1 MNYDDEENDNDYFD
15 GNLNEELDRF
25 EKSLTGEPLGFMDS
39 DTLEAIIDHYLI
51 QGNYMKAN
59 LCAEIGIQQFPFI
72 ALFSLRKAQ
81 AISANGQLKEALN
94 LLSQLEKSG
103 NTSCEH
109 FLTKASIF
117 SQLRDSKTAIKYFL
131 EALHVAEPED
141 KDEIFVDLAMEYE
154 SAKDF
159 KNAVRILKQALETN
173 PANEVAIYELAFCYD
188 QMEDFDSAIKC
199 YSDFI
204 DENPYSFTAWY
215 NLGNAYSKLENFEKA
230 IWAYDYCL
238 LINED
243 FSPAYFNLGNAY
255 LSEEKYLLSIQSFE
269 KCIELDGEDGLT
281 LCYLGECHE
290 QLGSLEEAK
299 HFYHKSLEL
308 MPELSDAWL
317 GLGIVQDL
325 EGDVKGAISFI
336 EKAISFDAFNP
347 GYVHVLAGAVE
358 KNYDFDR
365 AQELYLKAFSMDPT
379 NDEIVTDYVK
389 FLVKNDFIK
398 EVKSFLESIDSEDQ
412 TLCLVKDLHL
422 ACVLYKYYKQEDA
435 LSLVAISHVT
445 DEEVTTEIISS
456 YTDLINDPKI
466 VNLLTN

>member
-1 MNYDDEENDNDYFD
+1 MHYDDEEEDNYFD

-25 EKSLTGEPLGFMDS
+25 EKSLRGEPLGFMDS

-51 QGNYMKAN
+51 QGNYSKAN

-72 ALFSLRKAQ
+72 SMFTLRKAQ

-94 LLSQLEKSG
+94 LLSQLEKKG

-117 SQLRDSKTAIKYFL
+117 SQLRDSKTAIKYFT
-131 EALHVAEPED
+131 EALHIAEPED

-154 SAKDF
+154 AARDF

-188 QMEDFDSAIKC
+188 QMEDFTSAIKC

-215 NLGNAYSKLENFEKA
+215 NLGNAYSKSENFEKA

-255 LSEEKYLLSIQSFE
+255 LSEEKYLLSIQNFE

-281 LCYLGECHE
+281 LCYLGECNE
-290 QLGSLEEAK
+290 QLGNLEEAK
-299 HFYHKSLEL
+299 QFYYNSLEL

-317 GLGIVQDL
+317 GLGIVKDL
-325 EGDVKGAISFI
+325 EGDLQAAIGFI
-336 EKAISFDAFNP
+336 EKAISFDTSNP
-347 GYVHVLAGAVE
+347 GYLHVLAGALE
-358 KNYDFDR
+358 KTEDVALTNDT
-365 AQELYLKAFSMDPT
+365 YLKAFSMDLT
-379 NDEIVTDYVK
+379 NDEILTDYVK
-389 FLVKNDFIK
+389 FLVKSTFFK
-398 EVKSFLESIDSEDQ
+398 EASSFLEDLESDDELI
-412 TLCLVKDLHL
+412 TTVRDLHL
-422 ACVLYKYYKQEDA
+422 FAIRYSYFQEDVYLPLLIHA
-435 LSLVAISHVT
+435 QANNKTVT
-445 DEEVTTEIISS
+445 EEII
-456 YTDLINDPKI
+456 YLYPDLLNDPKI

>member
-1 MNYDDEENDNDYFD
+1 MNYDDENEDGYFD
-15 GNLNEELDRF
+15 GNLNEELERF

-51 QGNYMKAN
+51 QGNYTKAN

-72 ALFSLRKAQ
+72 SMFTLRKAQ

-117 SQLRDSKTAIKYFL
+117 SQLRDTKTAIKYFT
-131 EALHVAEPED
+131 EALNVAEPED

-154 SAKDF
+154 AARDF

-173 PANEVAIYELAFCYD
+173 PNNEVAIYELAFCYD

-215 NLGNAYSKLENFEKA
+215 NLGNAYSKSENYEKA

-255 LSEEKYLLSIQSFE
+255 LSEEKYLLSIQNFE
-269 KCIELDGEDGLT
+269 RCIELDGEDGLT
-281 LCYLGECHE
+281 LCYLGECNE
-290 QLGSLEEAK
+290 QLGKLEEAK
-299 HFYHKSLEL
+299 QFYYKSLEL

-317 GLGIVQDL
+317 GLGIVKDL
-325 EGDVKGAISFI
+325 EGDVVGAIGFI
-336 EKAISFDAFNP
+336 EKAISFDEFNP
-347 GYVHVLAGAVE
+347 GYIHVLAGALEKTKDVE
-358 KNYDFDR
+358 L
-365 AQELYLKAFSMDPT
+365 ASETYLKALSMDSN
-379 NDEIVTDYVK
+379 NDEILTDYVN
-389 FLVKNDFIK
+389 FLVKNEFYK
-398 EVKSFLESIDSEDQ
+398 EAKLFLEILETESDTVQIVRDIHLFSI
-412 TLCLVKDLHL
+412 
-422 ACVLYKYYKQEDA
+422 LYVYFKREDA
-435 LSLVAISHVT
+435 IDILIQANVRNNEIT
-445 DEEVTTEIISS
+445 QEIISL
-456 YTDLINDPKI
+456 YPVLLNDPKI

>member
-1 MNYDDEENDNDYFD
+1 MHYEDDDEENYFD

-25 EKSLTGEPLGFMDS
+25 EKSLNGEPLGYMDS

-51 QGNYMKAN
+51 QGNYSKAN

-72 ALFSLRKAQ
+72 SMFSLRKAQ

-94 LLSQLEKSG
+94 LLSQLEKKG

-117 SQLRDSKTAIKYFL
+117 SQLRDSKTAIKYFA
-131 EALHVAEPED
+131 EALHIAEQED

-154 SAKDF
+154 AARDF

-173 PANEVAIYELAFCYD
+173 PNNEVAIYELAFCYD
-188 QMEDFDSAIKC
+188 QMEDFISAIKC

-215 NLGNAYSKLENFEKA
+215 NLGNAYSKSENFEKA

-255 LSEEKYLLSIQSFE
+255 LSEEKYLLSIQNFE

-281 LCYLGECHE
+281 LCYLGECNE
-290 QLGSLEEAK
+290 QLGNLEDAK
-299 HFYHKSLEL
+299 QFYYKSLEL

-317 GLGIVQDL
+317 GLGIVKDL
-325 EGDVKGAISFI
+325 EGDLQTAIGFI
-336 EKAISFDAFNP
+336 EKAISFDTSNP
-347 GYVHVLAGAVE
+347 GYLHVLAGALE
-358 KNYDFDR
+358 KTEDVTLTNDT
-365 AQELYLKAFSMDPT
+365 YLKAFSMDPK
-379 NDEIVTDYVK
+379 NDEILTDYVK
-389 FLVKNDFIK
+389 FLVKS
-398 EVKSFLESIDSEDQ
+398 SFLKEALNFLEQLESNDEVI
-412 TLCLVKDLHL
+412 TIVRDLHL
-422 ACVLYKYYKQEDA
+422 FAIGYLFFEQEN
-435 LSLVAISHVT
+435 LISLLINAQAT
-445 DEEVTTEIISS
+445 NKELTNEIISL
-456 YTDLINDPKI
+456 YPELLNDPKI

>member
-1 MNYDDEENDNDYFD
+1 MHYEDDDEENYFD

-25 EKSLTGEPLGFMDS
+25 EKSLRGEPLGFMDS

-51 QGNYMKAN
+51 QGNYSKAN

-72 ALFSLRKAQ
+72 SMFTLRKAQ

-94 LLSQLEKSG
+94 LLSQLEKKG

-117 SQLRDSKTAIKYFL
+117 SQLRDSKTAIKYFT
-131 EALHVAEPED
+131 EALHIAEPED

-154 SAKDF
+154 AARDF

-188 QMEDFDSAIKC
+188 QMEDFTSAIKC

-215 NLGNAYSKLENFEKA
+215 NLGNAYSKSENFEKA

-255 LSEEKYLLSIQSFE
+255 LSEEKYLLSIQNFE

-281 LCYLGECHE
+281 LCYLGECNE
-290 QLGSLEEAK
+290 QLGNLEEAK
-299 HFYHKSLEL
+299 QFYYKSLEL

-317 GLGIVQDL
+317 GLGIVKDL
-325 EGDVKGAISFI
+325 EGDLQAAIGFI
-336 EKAISFDAFNP
+336 EKAISFDTSNP
-347 GYVHVLAGAVE
+347 GYLHVLAGALE
-358 KNYDFDR
+358 KTEDVALTNDT
-365 AQELYLKAFSMDPT
+365 YLKAFSMDLT
-379 NDEIVTDYVK
+379 NDEILTDYVK
-389 FLVKNDFIK
+389 FLVKSTFFK
-398 EVKSFLESIDSEDQ
+398 EASSFLADLESDDELI
-412 TLCLVKDLHL
+412 TIVRDLHL
-422 ACVLYKYYKQEDA
+422 FAIRYSYFQDDA
-435 LSLVAISHVT
+435 NLQLLIHAQANNKTVT
-445 DEEVTTEIISS
+445 EEIISL
-456 YTDLINDPKI
+456 YPDLLNDPKI

>member
-1 MNYDDEENDNDYFD
+1 MHYEDDDEENYFD

-25 EKSLTGEPLGFMDS
+25 EKSLNGEPLGFMDS

-51 QGNYMKAN
+51 QGNYSKAN

-72 ALFSLRKAQ
+72 SMFTLRKAQ

-94 LLSQLEKSG
+94 LLSQLEKKG

-117 SQLRDSKTAIKYFL
+117 SQLRDSKTAIKYFT
-131 EALHVAEPED
+131 EALHIAEPED

-154 SAKDF
+154 AARDF

-188 QMEDFDSAIKC
+188 QMEDFTSAIKC

-215 NLGNAYSKLENFEKA
+215 NLGNAYSKSENFEKA

-255 LSEEKYLLSIQSFE
+255 LSEEKYLLSIQNFE
-269 KCIELDGEDGLT
+269 RCIELDGEDGLT
-281 LCYLGECHE
+281 LCYLGECNE
-290 QLGSLEEAK
+290 QLGNLDEAK
-299 HFYHKSLEL
+299 QFYYKSLEL

-317 GLGIVQDL
+317 GLGIVKDL
-325 EGDVKGAISFI
+325 EGDLQTAIGFI
-336 EKAISFDAFNP
+336 EKAISFDASNP
-347 GYVHVLAGAVE
+347 GYLHVLAGALE
-358 KNYDFDR
+358 KTEDVTLTNDT
-365 AQELYLKAFSMDPT
+365 YLKAFSMDLT
-379 NDEIVTDYVK
+379 NEEILTDYVN
-389 FLVKNDFIK
+389 FLVKNTFLN
-398 EVKSFLESIDSEDQ
+398 EVSSFLTELKSEDE
-412 TLCLVKDLHL
+412 TITMVRDLHL
-422 ACVLYKYYKQEDA
+422 FAIRYSYFQEDA
-435 LSLVAISHVT
+435 YLSLLINAQSNNKAVT
-445 DEEVTTEIISS
+445 EEIISL
-456 YTDLINDPKI
+456 YPDLLNDPKI

>member
-1 MNYDDEENDNDYFD
+1 MNYDDENEDSYFD
-15 GNLNEELDRF
+15 GNLNEELERF

-51 QGNYMKAN
+51 QGNYTKAN
-59 LCAEIGIQQFPFI
+59 LCAEIGMQQFPFI
-72 ALFSLRKAQ
+72 ALFTLRKAQ

-117 SQLRDSKTAIKYFL
+117 SQLRDTKTAIKYFT
-131 EALHVAEPED
+131 EALNVAEPED

-154 SAKDF
+154 AARDF

-173 PANEVAIYELAFCYD
+173 PNNEVAIYELAFCYD

-215 NLGNAYSKLENFEKA
+215 NLGNAYSKSENFEKA

-255 LSEEKYLLSIQSFE
+255 LSEEKYLLSIQNFE

-281 LCYLGECHE
+281 LCYLGECNE
-290 QLGSLEEAK
+290 QLGNLEEAK
-299 HFYHKSLEL
+299 RFYYKSLEL

-317 GLGIVQDL
+317 GLGIVKDL
-325 EGDVKGAISFI
+325 EGDVQGAIGFI

-347 GYVHVLAGAVE
+347 GYIHVLAGALE
-358 KNYDFDR
+358 KTDNVDL
-365 AQELYLKAFSMDPT
+365 ANETYLKAMSMDPE
-379 NDEIVTDYVK
+379 NDEVITDYVN
-389 FLVKNDFIK
+389 FLVKNECYK
-398 EVKSFLESIDSEDQ
+398 EAIHFLEELKTENETIEVVRDVHLFAILAVFFKREERMQLVLNAYILDSEL
-412 TLCLVKDLHL
+412 TK
-422 ACVLYKYYKQEDA
+422 
-435 LSLVAISHVT
+435 
-445 DEEVTTEIISS
+445 EIISL
-456 YTDLINDPKI
+456 YPTLLNDPKI
-466 VNLLTN
+466 VNLLSN

>member
-1 MNYDDEENDNDYFD
+1 MNYDDENEDGYFD
-15 GNLNEELDRF
+15 GNLNEELERF
-25 EKSLTGEPLGFMDS
+25 EKSLSGEPLGFMDS

-51 QGNYMKAN
+51 QGNYTKAN
-59 LCAEIGIQQFPFI
+59 LCAEIGMQQFPFI
-72 ALFSLRKAQ
+72 YMFTLRKAQ

-117 SQLRDSKTAIKYFL
+117 SQLRDTKTAIKYFT
-131 EALHVAEPED
+131 EALNVAEPED

-154 SAKDF
+154 AARDF
-159 KNAVRILKQALETN
+159 KNAVRILRQALELN
-173 PANEVAIYELAFCYD
+173 PNNEVAIYELAFCYD

-215 NLGNAYSKLENFEKA
+215 NLGNAYSKSENFEKA

-255 LSEEKYLLSIQSFE
+255 LSEEKYLLSIQNFE

-281 LCYLGECHE
+281 LCYLGECNE
-290 QLGSLEEAK
+290 QLGNLEEAK
-299 HFYHKSLEL
+299 HFYYKSLEL

-317 GLGIVQDL
+317 GLGIVKDL
-325 EGDVKGAISFI
+325 EDDVQGAIGFI

-347 GYVHVLAGAVE
+347 GYVHVLAGALE
-358 KNYDFDR
+358 KTDDL
-365 AQELYLKAFSMDPT
+365 ELANEMYLKALAMDPI
-379 NDEIVTDYVK
+379 NDEIVSDYVT
-389 FLVKNDFIK
+389 FLVKNERYK
-398 EVKSFLESIDSEDQ
+398 EAKTFLENLESENETILLLRDVHLFSILNVYFDQ
-412 TLCLVKDLHL
+412 EG
-422 ACVLYKYYKQEDA
+422 VLELLIQANVNDKE
-435 LSLVAISHVT
+435 LT
-445 DEEVTTEIISS
+445 NEIISL
-456 YTDLINDPKI
+456 YPTLLNNPKI

>member
-1 MNYDDEENDNDYFD
+1 MHYDDEEEDNYFD

-25 EKSLTGEPLGFMDS
+25 EKSLKGEPLGFMDS

-51 QGNYMKAN
+51 QGNYSKAN

-72 ALFSLRKAQ
+72 SMFTLRKAQ

-94 LLSQLEKSG
+94 LLSQLEKKG

-117 SQLRDSKTAIKYFL
+117 SQLRDSKTAIKYFT
-131 EALHVAEPED
+131 EALNIAEPED

-154 SAKDF
+154 AARDF
-159 KNAVRILKQALETN
+159 KNAVRILKLALETN

-188 QMEDFDSAIKC
+188 QMEDFTSAIKC

-215 NLGNAYSKLENFEKA
+215 NLGNAYSKSENFDKA

-255 LSEEKYLLSIQSFE
+255 LSEEKYLLSIQNFE
-269 KCIELDGEDGLT
+269 RCIELDGEDGLT
-281 LCYLGECHE
+281 LCYLGECNE
-290 QLGSLEEAK
+290 QLGNLEEAK
-299 HFYHKSLEL
+299 QFYYKSLEL

-317 GLGIVQDL
+317 GLGIVKDL
-325 EGDVKGAISFI
+325 EGDLQAAIGFI
-336 EKAISFDAFNP
+336 EKAISFDTSNP
-347 GYVHVLAGAVE
+347 GYLHVLAGALE
-358 KNYDFDR
+358 KTEDVVLTNDT
-365 AQELYLKAFSMDPT
+365 YLEAFSMDLT
-379 NDEIVTDYVK
+379 NEEILTDYVN
-389 FLVKNDFIK
+389 FLVKNTFLK
-398 EVKSFLESIDSEDQ
+398 EASSFLEDLESEDE
-412 TLCLVKDLHL
+412 TISLVRDLHL
-422 ACVLYKYYKQEDA
+422 FAIRYSYFQEDTY
-435 LSLVAISHVT
+435 LSLLINAQSNNKT
-445 DEEVTTEIISS
+445 MTQEIISL
-456 YTDLINDPKI
+456 YPDLLNDPKI

>member
-1 MNYDDEENDNDYFD
+1 MHYDDEEEDNYFD

-25 EKSLTGEPLGFMDS
+25 EKSLNGEPLGYMDS

-51 QGNYMKAN
+51 QGNYSKAN

-72 ALFSLRKAQ
+72 SMFSLRKAQ

-94 LLSQLEKSG
+94 LLSQLEKKG

-117 SQLRDSKTAIKYFL
+117 SQLRDSKTAIKYFA
-131 EALHVAEPED
+131 EALHIAEQED

-154 SAKDF
+154 AARDF

-173 PANEVAIYELAFCYD
+173 PNNEVAIYELAFCYD
-188 QMEDFDSAIKC
+188 QMEDFISAIKC

-215 NLGNAYSKLENFEKA
+215 NLGNAYSKSENFEKA

-255 LSEEKYLLSIQSFE
+255 LSEEKYLLSIQNFE
-269 KCIELDGEDGLT
+269 RCIELDGEDGLT
-281 LCYLGECHE
+281 LCYLGECNE
-290 QLGSLEEAK
+290 QLGNLEDAK
-299 HFYHKSLEL
+299 QFYYKSLEL

-317 GLGIVQDL
+317 GLGIVKDL
-325 EGDVKGAISFI
+325 EGDLQTAIGFI
-336 EKAISFDAFNP
+336 EKAISFDTSNP
-347 GYVHVLAGAVE
+347 GYLHVLAGALE
-358 KNYDFDR
+358 KTEDVTLTNDT
-365 AQELYLKAFSMDPT
+365 YLKAFSMDPK
-379 NDEIVTDYVK
+379 NDEILTDYVK
-389 FLVKNDFIK
+389 FLVKS
-398 EVKSFLESIDSEDQ
+398 SFLKEALNFLEQLESNDEVI
-412 TLCLVKDLHL
+412 TIVRDLHL
-422 ACVLYKYYKQEDA
+422 FAIGYLFFEQEN
-435 LSLVAISHVT
+435 LISLLINAQAT
-445 DEEVTTEIISS
+445 NKELTNEIISL
-456 YTDLINDPKI
+456 YPELLNDPKI

>member
-1 MNYDDEENDNDYFD
+1 MHYEDDDEENYFD

-25 EKSLTGEPLGFMDS
+25 EKSLNGEPLGFMDS

-51 QGNYMKAN
+51 QGNYSKAN

-72 ALFSLRKAQ
+72 SMFSLRKAQ

-94 LLSQLEKSG
+94 LLSQLEKKG

-117 SQLRDSKTAIKYFL
+117 SQLRDSKTAIKYFT
-131 EALHVAEPED
+131 EALHIAEQED

-154 SAKDF
+154 AARDF

-173 PANEVAIYELAFCYD
+173 PNNEVAIYELAFCYD
-188 QMEDFDSAIKC
+188 QMEDFISAIKC

-215 NLGNAYSKLENFEKA
+215 NLGNAYSKSENFEKA

-255 LSEEKYLLSIQSFE
+255 LSEEKYLLSIQNFE

-281 LCYLGECHE
+281 LCYLGECNE
-290 QLGSLEEAK
+290 QLGNLEDAK
-299 HFYHKSLEL
+299 QFYYKSLEL

-317 GLGIVQDL
+317 GLGIVKDL
-325 EGDVKGAISFI
+325 EGDLQTAIGFI
-336 EKAISFDAFNP
+336 EKAISFDTSNP
-347 GYVHVLAGAVE
+347 GYLHVLAGALE
-358 KNYDFDR
+358 KTEDVTLTNDT
-365 AQELYLKAFSMDPT
+365 YLKAFSMDPT
-379 NDEIVTDYVK
+379 NDEILTDYVK
-389 FLVKNDFIK
+389 FLVKS
-398 EVKSFLESIDSEDQ
+398 SFLKEALNFLEQLESNDEVI
-412 TLCLVKDLHL
+412 TIVRDLHL
-422 ACVLYKYYKQEDA
+422 FAIGYLFFEQEN
-435 LSLVAISHVT
+435 LISLLINAEASNKELT
-445 DEEVTTEIISS
+445 NEIISL
-456 YTDLINDPKI
+456 YPELLNDPKI

>member
-1 MNYDDEENDNDYFD
+1 MHYEDDDEENYFD

-25 EKSLTGEPLGFMDS
+25 EKSLNGEPLGFMDS

-51 QGNYMKAN
+51 QGNYSKAN
-59 LCAEIGIQQFPFI
+59 ICAEIGIQQFPFI
-72 ALFSLRKAQ
+72 PMFTLRKAQ

-94 LLSQLEKSG
+94 LLSHLEKKG

-117 SQLRDSKTAIKYFL
+117 SQLRDSKTAIKYFT
-131 EALHVAEPED
+131 EALCVAEQED

-154 SAKDF
+154 AARDF
-159 KNAVRILKQALETN
+159 KNAVRILNQALEAN

-188 QMEDFDSAIKC
+188 QMEDFTSAIKC

-215 NLGNAYSKLENFEKA
+215 NLGNAYSKSENFEKA

-255 LSEEKYLLSIQSFE
+255 LSEEKYLLSIQNFE
-269 KCIELDGEDGLT
+269 RCIELDGEDGLT
-281 LCYLGECHE
+281 LCYLGECNE
-290 QLGSLEEAK
+290 QLGNLEEAK
-299 HFYHKSLEL
+299 QFYYKSLEL

-317 GLGIVQDL
+317 GLGIVKDL
-325 EGDVKGAISFI
+325 EGDLQTAIGFI
-336 EKAISFDAFNP
+336 EKAISFDTSNP
-347 GYVHVLAGAVE
+347 GYLHVLAGALE
-358 KNYDFDR
+358 KTEDVVLTNDT
-365 AQELYLKAFSMDPT
+365 YLKAFSMDLT
-379 NDEIVTDYVK
+379 NEEILTDYVN
-389 FLVKNDFIK
+389 FLVKSTFLK
-398 EVKSFLESIDSEDQ
+398 EASSFLEDLESDDELI
-412 TLCLVKDLHL
+412 TTVRDLHL
-422 ACVLYKYYKQEDA
+422 FAIRYSYFQDDA
-435 LSLVAISHVT
+435 YLPLLINAQAINKSVT
-445 DEEVTTEIISS
+445 EEIISL
-456 YTDLINDPKI
+456 YPDLLKDPKI

>member
-1 MNYDDEENDNDYFD
+1 MHYDDEEEDNYFD

-25 EKSLTGEPLGFMDS
+25 EKSLKGEPLGFMDS

-51 QGNYMKAN
+51 QGNYSKAN

-72 ALFSLRKAQ
+72 SMFTLRKAQ

-94 LLSQLEKSG
+94 LLSQLEKKG

-117 SQLRDSKTAIKYFL
+117 SQLRDSKTAIKYFT
-131 EALHVAEPED
+131 EALHIAEPED

-154 SAKDF
+154 AARDF

-188 QMEDFDSAIKC
+188 QMEDFTSAIKC

-215 NLGNAYSKLENFEKA
+215 NLGNAYSKSENFEKA

-255 LSEEKYLLSIQSFE
+255 LSEEKYLLSIQNFE

-281 LCYLGECHE
+281 LCYLGECNE
-290 QLGSLEEAK
+290 QLGNLEEAK
-299 HFYHKSLEL
+299 HFYYKSLEL

-317 GLGIVQDL
+317 GLGIVKDL
-325 EGDVKGAISFI
+325 EGDLQAAIGFI
-336 EKAISFDAFNP
+336 EKAISFDTSNP
-347 GYVHVLAGAVE
+347 GYLHVLAGALEKTEEVE
-358 KNYDFDR
+358 
-365 AQELYLKAFSMDPT
+365 LT
-379 NDEIVTDYVK
+379 NDTYLQAISMAPSNEEILSDYIN
-389 FLVKNDFIK
+389 FLVKNNFLK
-398 EVKSFLESIDSEDQ
+398 EATHFLVPLESDDETI
-412 TLCLVKDLHL
+412 TLVRDLHL
-422 ACVLYKYYKQEDA
+422 FAIRYIYFQDDTY
-435 LSLVAISHVT
+435 LSLFINAQAINKTVT
-445 DEEVTTEIISS
+445 EEIISF
-456 YTDLINDPKI
+456 YPDLLNDPKI

>member
-1 MNYDDEENDNDYFD
+1 MNYDDDSDDNYFD

-25 EKSLTGEPLGFMDS
+25 ERSLKGEPLGFMDS

-51 QGNYMKAN
+51 QGNYTKAN
-59 LCAEIGIQQFPFI
+59 LCADIGIQQFPFL

-94 LLSQLEKSG
+94 LLSQLEKNG

-117 SQLRDSKTAIKYFL
+117 SQLRDSKTAIKYFT
-131 EALHVAEPED
+131 EALNVSEPED

-154 SAKDF
+154 AAKDF

-173 PANEVAIYELAFCYD
+173 PNNEVAIYELAFCYD

-255 LSEEKYLLSIQSFE
+255 LSEEKYALSIQNFE

-281 LCYLGECHE
+281 LCYLGECYE
-290 QLGSLEEAK
+290 QLGDYVLAKKYYHESLG
-299 HFYHKSLEL
+299 L

-325 EGDVKGAISFI
+325 EGDVVGAISFI
-336 EKAISFDAFNP
+336 EKAISFDPFNP
-347 GYVHVLAGAVE
+347 GYVHVLAGALE
-358 KNYDFDR
+358 KTSDI
-365 AQELYLKAFSMDPT
+365 ELANETYLSALSMDPN
-379 NDEIVTDYVK
+379 NDEILTDYIK
-389 FLVKNDFIK
+389 FLLKND
-398 EVKSFLESIDSEDQ
+398 
-412 TLCLVKDLHL
+412 
-422 ACVLYKYYKQEDA
+422 LYKEARNYLEDLETEVESMEITRDSLLFVVYYSYYNREDSFE
-435 LSLVAISHVT
+435 LLVNTHSRNR
-445 DEEVTTEIISS
+445 EVTTEIIS
-456 YTDLINDPKI
+456 LFPVLLNDPKI
-466 VNLLTN
+466 VNLLSN

>member
-1 MNYDDEENDNDYFD
+1 MNYDDENEDSYFE
-15 GNLNEELDRF
+15 GNLNEELERF

-51 QGNYMKAN
+51 QGNYTKAN

-72 ALFSLRKAQ
+72 SMFTLRKAQ

-117 SQLRDSKTAIKYFL
+117 SQLRDTKTAIKYFT
-131 EALHVAEPED
+131 EALNVAEPED

-154 SAKDF
+154 AARDF

-173 PANEVAIYELAFCYD
+173 PNNEVAIYELAFCYD

-215 NLGNAYSKLENFEKA
+215 NLGNAYSKSENFEKA

-255 LSEEKYLLSIQSFE
+255 LSEEKYLLSIQNFE

-281 LCYLGECHE
+281 LCYLGECNE
-290 QLGSLEEAK
+290 QLGKLEDAK
-299 HFYHKSLEL
+299 QFYNRSLEL

-317 GLGIVQDL
+317 GLGIVKDL
-325 EGDVKGAISFI
+325 EGDLQAAIGFI
-336 EKAISFDAFNP
+336 EKAISFDAFNA
-347 GYVHVLAGAVE
+347 GYVHVLAGALE
-358 KNYDFDR
+358 KTNDL
-365 AQELYLKAFSMDPT
+365 ELANETYQKAWSMDPS
-379 NDEIVTDYVK
+379 NDEILSDYVA
-389 FLVKNDFIK
+389 FLVKNEFYK
-398 EVKSFLESIDSEDQ
+398 EVCNFLEELETEDETIA
-412 TLCLVKDLHL
+412 TLRDLHL
-422 ACVLYKYYKQEDA
+422 FSIQYAFFKRDDFFELLIQA
-435 LSLVAISHVT
+435 LVN
-445 DEEVTTEIISS
+445 DKETTNEIISLYPS
-456 YTDLINDPKI
+456 LLNDPKI
-466 VNLLTN
+466 VNLLSN

>member
-1 MNYDDEENDNDYFD
+1 MHYEDDDEENYFD

-25 EKSLTGEPLGFMDS
+25 EKSLRGEPLGFMDS

-51 QGNYMKAN
+51 QGNYSKAN

-72 ALFSLRKAQ
+72 SMFTLRKAQ

-94 LLSQLEKSG
+94 LLSQLEKKG

-117 SQLRDSKTAIKYFL
+117 SQLRDSKTAIKYFT
-131 EALHVAEPED
+131 EALHIAEQED

-154 SAKDF
+154 AARDF

-188 QMEDFDSAIKC
+188 QMEDFTSAIKC

-215 NLGNAYSKLENFEKA
+215 NLGNAYSKSENFEKA

-255 LSEEKYLLSIQSFE
+255 LSEEKYLLSIQNFE

-281 LCYLGECHE
+281 LCYLGECNE
-290 QLGSLEEAK
+290 QLGNLEEAK
-299 HFYHKSLEL
+299 QFYYKSLEL

-317 GLGIVQDL
+317 GLGIVKDL
-325 EGDVKGAISFI
+325 QGDLQAAIGFI
-336 EKAISFDAFNP
+336 EKAISFDTSNP
-347 GYVHVLAGAVE
+347 GYLHVLAGALE
-358 KNYDFDR
+358 KTEDVALTNDT
-365 AQELYLKAFSMDPT
+365 YLKAFSMDLT
-379 NDEIVTDYVK
+379 NDEILTDYVK
-389 FLVKNDFIK
+389 FLVKSTFFK
-398 EVKSFLESIDSEDQ
+398 EASSFLEDLESDDELI
-412 TLCLVKDLHL
+412 TIVRDLHL
-422 ACVLYKYYKQEDA
+422 F
-435 LSLVAISHVT
+435 AIRYSYFQDDVT
-445 DEEVTTEIISS
+445 LPLLIHAQANNKTVTEEIISL
-456 YTDLINDPKI
+456 YPDLLNDPKI

>member
-1 MNYDDEENDNDYFD
+1 MHYDDEEEDSYFD

-25 EKSLTGEPLGFMDS
+25 EKSLKGEPLGFMDS

-51 QGNYMKAN
+51 QGNYSKAN

-72 ALFSLRKAQ
+72 SMFTLRKAQ

-94 LLSQLEKSG
+94 LLSQLEKKG

-117 SQLRDSKTAIKYFL
+117 SQLRDSKTAIKYFT
-131 EALHVAEPED
+131 EALHIAEQED

-154 SAKDF
+154 AARDF

-188 QMEDFDSAIKC
+188 QLEDFTSAIKC

-215 NLGNAYSKLENFEKA
+215 NLGNAYSKSENFEKA

-255 LSEEKYLLSIQSFE
+255 LSEDKYLLSIQNFE
-269 KCIELDGEDGLT
+269 RCIELDGEDGLT
-281 LCYLGECHE
+281 LCYLGECNE
-290 QLGSLEEAK
+290 QLGNLEEAK
-299 HFYHKSLEL
+299 QFYYKSLEL

-317 GLGIVQDL
+317 GLGIVKDL
-325 EGDVKGAISFI
+325 EGDLQNAIGFI

-347 GYVHVLAGAVE
+347 GYIHVLAGALEKTEDVE
-358 KNYDFDR
+358 LTNDT
-365 AQELYLKAFSMDPT
+365 YLKAFSMDST
-379 NDEIVTDYVK
+379 NDEILTDYVK
-389 FLVKNDFIK
+389 FLVKSTFLK
-398 EVKSFLESIDSEDQ
+398 EALNFLEQLESNDEVIII
-412 TLCLVKDLHL
+412 VRDLHL
-422 ACVLYKYYKQEDA
+422 FAIGYLFFQKEEMI
-435 LSLVAISHVT
+435 SLLINAQASN
-445 DEEVTTEIISS
+445 EELTNEIISL
-456 YTDLINDPKI
+456 YPELLNDPKI

>member
-1 MNYDDEENDNDYFD
+1 MHYEDDDEENYFD

-25 EKSLTGEPLGFMDS
+25 EKSLNGEPLGYMDS

-51 QGNYMKAN
+51 QGNYSKAN

-72 ALFSLRKAQ
+72 SMFSLRKAQ

-94 LLSQLEKSG
+94 LLSQLEKKG

-117 SQLRDSKTAIKYFL
+117 SQLRDSKTAIKYFA
-131 EALHVAEPED
+131 EALHIAEQED

-154 SAKDF
+154 AARDF

-173 PANEVAIYELAFCYD
+173 PNNEVAIYELAFCYD
-188 QMEDFDSAIKC
+188 QMEDFISAIKC

-215 NLGNAYSKLENFEKA
+215 NLGNAYSKSENFEKA

-255 LSEEKYLLSIQSFE
+255 LSEEKYLLSIQNFE
-269 KCIELDGEDGLT
+269 RCIELDGEDGLT
-281 LCYLGECHE
+281 LCYLGECNE
-290 QLGSLEEAK
+290 QLGNLEDAK
-299 HFYHKSLEL
+299 QFYYKSLEL

-317 GLGIVQDL
+317 GLGIVKDL
-325 EGDVKGAISFI
+325 EGDLQTAIGFI
-336 EKAISFDAFNP
+336 EKAISFDTSNP
-347 GYVHVLAGAVE
+347 GYLHVLAGALE
-358 KNYDFDR
+358 KTEDVTLTNDT
-365 AQELYLKAFSMDPT
+365 YLKAFSMDPK
-379 NDEIVTDYVK
+379 NDEILTDYVK
-389 FLVKNDFIK
+389 FLVKS
-398 EVKSFLESIDSEDQ
+398 SFLKEALNFLEQLESNDEVI
-412 TLCLVKDLHL
+412 TIVRDLHL
-422 ACVLYKYYKQEDA
+422 FAIGYLFFEQEN
-435 LSLVAISHVT
+435 LISLLINAQAT
-445 DEEVTTEIISS
+445 NKELTNEIISL
-456 YTDLINDPKI
+456 YPELLNDPKI